1 MGAYSL
7 AAATE
12 TERVEPQGSPAVG
25 SASRVA
31 GAFEALSQ
39 WLLSRPLPNAALVS
53 GPDLSVFAIADHV
66 ARCLAGLRVV
76 RGAGALGV
84 EGFVDVLRSLT
95 ESVQS
100 EGPRSVRVVEGAA
113 RISPLELASKLR
125 ALVEQSDCNC
135 LLVVDSIGSTFG
147 RQVFAE
153 AAKLGTPVVWVVGS
167 AGPLSPA
174 NFIHFELPATL
185 EAADVARWWSVAAQ
199 GVVSQV
205 TEGSI
210 EQLEMWWRRSARG
223 LAKGA
228 APHHNELAARLRLV
242 GRAVP
247 VHLLSTLLGSDAT
260 SQLDELE
267 GDPSVDRT
275 GAWFFARPVAQPE
288 RMSAEARDAGVLVL
302 ERLAS
307 SGAAVDAWALLRAA
321 ELAYAVPAGAG
332 EAVDLAASS
341 RGDQLALRAVSSAP
355 DAAARGEFWQRVLHA
370 MPAVAGDASL
380 RTERIALL
388 PSWVEFALG
397 AGDADVAL
405 RLARQLCELDG
416 GADRPQ
422 HVLLLGRALSATG
435 DLSAATGLLERV
447 ANDAAVGPASR
458 ARAAVELAEARYF
471 SNDLAGAAE
480 AAGLAATSAAAS
492 PESGQARTLFLDARN
507 VQGKLLLASG
517 DFVHAERHFVA
528 DACDAAILGERS
540 LELRA
545 RANRAI
551 AVMSQG
557 RRSEAQSM
565 LEAILHDAEELGEL
579 RAIGIALINLAPL
592 AIFDHRYMDAL
603 ELSERSVEVLRRIGD
618 KVRLA
623 RVVANLAEL
632 RLRLGLV
639 DEAAHAIRFALPV
652 FRGGPPAERVWHS
665 SLLLGRVALAKGDTA
680 SAQRYV
686 NDALAAVG
694 AGNVLRLPPGD
705 PSLAN
710 VARGPVHSRI
720 CDALLVGAR
729 AALEDGDVVRA
740 ELYASRADTDRVPPR
755 SAASVLLCR
764 ALLARAKGEEFLPAA
779 TSALQAAREL
789 DDDELL
795 IEGHLLLH
803 QAYVLT
809 GARTSAKH
817 HLASAISTRDRVSE
831 PLSPELRI
839 AFLSRRDLLEL
850 ARAQQTFEGDEALS
864 WDSPS
869 PRSQGLSS
877 VPSSGPGSMRAEG
890 RVESAREPGLFV
902 GSHPTMKALQNAVR
916 KVGSSD
922 STVLIHGESGTG
934 KELVAEALHQCS
946 HRAKGPL
953 VKVNCAALVETL
965 LLSELFGYEKGAF
978 TGAASRRRG
987 RFEAAEGGTLFL
999 DEIGDISART
1009 QVALLR
1015 VLQEKTFER
1024 VGGNTSVRA
1033 DVRIVC
1039 ATHRD
1044 LKALVEA
1051 GQFRE
1056 DLYYRLC
1063 GIVLQVPALRKRR
1076 SDIGALS
1083 SILLNRIA
1091 EERGGSVKKLSQ
1103 RALLA
1108 LGTHTWPGNVR
1119 ELENALRAASV
1130 FAEGNEIELEDFA
1143 ENVESLRHLA
1153 DSSLELTNSSNAQR
1167 VLEVPRVLSAAVASS
1182 PGSLGVGADVAPTAI
1197 VNSTPSSLAQPS
1209 APAEVAYAAVR
1220 GGISLHDLKRTIE
1233 RDCIARALA
1242 ETSGNITRAAAVLG
1256 MKRPRLS
1263 QLVKQYELGAQLDG
1277 APASDDFDSAAAE
1290 EE

>member
-12 TERVEPQGSPAVG
+12 TERVEPQGPPAAAQAV
-25 SASRVA
+25 

-39 WLLSRPLPNAALVS
+39 WLMHRPLPSSALVS
-53 GPDLSVFAIADHV
+53 GTDLSVFAIADHV
-66 ARCLAGLRVV
+66 VRCLSGLRVA

-84 EGFVDVLRSLT
+84 EGFIDLQRAMSESL
-95 ESVQS
+95 SN
-100 EGPRSVRVVEGAA
+100 EGPRSIRASEGTV
-113 RISPLELASKLR
+113 RISPVELASKLR
-125 ALVEQSDCNC
+125 ALAEQTDCHC
-135 LLVVDSIGSTFG
+135 LLVVDSVVSTFG

-153 AAKLGTPVVWVVGS
+153 VAKLGTPVVWVVGS
-167 AGPLSPA
+167 AVAHHQAS
-174 NFIHFELPATL
+174 FVHFELPATL
-185 EAADVARWWSVAAQ
+185 EAAEVARWWSLAAK
-199 GVVSQV
+199 GAASQIA
-205 TEGSI
+205 EGSI

-223 LAKGA
+223 LARA
-228 APHHNELAARLRLV
+228 FVHPHNELAARLRLI

-247 VHLLSTLLGSDAT
+247 LHLLSGLLGAEAVSN
-260 SQLDELE
+260 LDELE
-267 GDPSVDRT
+267 QDPSIDRV
-275 GAWFFARPVAQPE
+275 GSWFFARPVAQVEP
-288 RMSAEARDAGVLVL
+288 MSAEARDAAVLVL

-307 SGAAVDAWALLRAA
+307 SGAALDAWALLRAA
-321 ELAYAVPAGAG
+321 ELAYAVPT
-332 EAVDLAASS
+332 EAVAVDATSS
-341 RGDQLALRAVSSAP
+341 ARGDQLALRAVSSAP
-355 DAAARGEFWQRVLHA
+355 DAAARGEFWQRVLQA
-370 MPAVAGDASL
+370 MPAVAGEGPL
-380 RTERIALL
+380 RAARIALL
-388 PSWVEFALG
+388 PSWVEFALT

-416 GADRPQ
+416 GSDRPQ

-447 ANDAAVGPASR
+447 ANDLSVGLASR

-480 AAGLAATSAAAS
+480 AATVAATSAEAAT
-492 PESGQARTLFLDARN
+492 ESGLARSLFLDARN

-517 DFVHAERHFVA
+517 DFENAERHFVT

-680 SAQRYV
+680 SAQRHV

-694 AGNVLRLPPGD
+694 AGSVLRLPPGD

-740 ELYASRADTDRVPPR
+740 ELYVSRADTDRVPPR

-764 ALLARAKGEEFLPAA
+764 ALLARAKGEEFLPTA
-779 TSALQAAREL
+779 TAALQAAREL

-795 IEGHLLLH
+795 IEAHLLLH
-803 QAYVLT
+803 QGHVLT
-809 GARTSAKH
+809 GARSSAKH
-817 HLASAISTRDRVSE
+817 HLLSALATRDRVSD
-831 PLSPELRI
+831 PLSPELRT

-864 WDSPS
+864 WDAPS
-869 PRSQGLSS
+869 SRGQGLSAAS
-877 VPSSGPGSMRAEG
+877 ASSSGSFRAEA
-890 RVESAREPGLFV
+890 RVPESAREPGMFV

-1083 SILLNRIA
+1083 SILLARIA
-1091 EERGGSVKKLSQ
+1091 EERGGAVKKLSQ

-1130 FAEGNEIELEDFA
+1130 FAEGQEIELEDFA

-1153 DSSLELTNSSNAQR
+1153 DSSFELASAPGAPKVQELPRALSSA
-1167 VLEVPRVLSAAVASS
+1167 PATPPAS
-1182 PGSLGVGADVAPTAI
+1182 LVVGADVAPSQG
-1197 VNSTPSSLAQPS
+1197 VNAAPSSLSQSS

-1220 GGISLHDLKRTIE
+1220 GGISLHDIKRTIE
-1233 RDCIARALA
+1233 RDCIARALS
-1242 ETSGNITRAAAVLG
+1242 ETNGNITRAAAVLG